1 MSTTPLVIPR
11 MVFPPGCPALE
22 VVEGPNTGTAYL
34 LKNTQTPV
42 GRGPDVLQFDA
53 PGVSRRH
60 ATFVVSS
67 DRSVTVIDL
76 GSKNRTFVNGV
87 PVRLATLVPGAVV
100 TLGSYVRLRLM
111 YHGDTDYERPDDADE
126 APRLSPRQMQ
136 VAFLV
141 ADGFTNAE
149 IARQL
154 SISAKTVARHL
165 ENIFAAL
172 QIRNRA
178 ALASWISATAGQAV

>member
-1 MSTTPLVIPR
+1 

-22 VVEGPNTGTAYL
+22 VVEGPNIGSAYL
-34 LKNTQTPV
+34 LKNIQTPV

-60 ATFVVSS
+60 AAFVVSP

-76 GSKNRTFVNGV
+76 GSKNYTYVDGV
-87 PVRLATLVPGAVV
+87 PVRLATLTPGSVIS
-100 TLGSYVRLRLM
+100 LGSYVRLRLM
-111 YHGDTDYERPDDADE
+111 YQGDIDFVRPSDEDDVV
-126 APRLSPRQMQ
+126 PRISPRQLQ
-136 VAFLV
+136 VAYLV
-141 ADGFTNAE
+141 ADGLTNAE

-172 QIRNRA
+172 KLRNRA
-178 ALASWISATAGQAV
+178 ALASWISATAGHPRSS